1 MQCEEQRFVSQ
12 SESHYT
18 LIYIVMISIVKLQAI
33 IESNPMGVS
42 LKGTLDSIDLGRRFA
57 KQIGCG
63 DDDVACI
70 RGKVLILHNNYACIA
85 IGTAIGCGLHCCC

>member
-1 MQCEEQRFVSQ
+1 MN
-12 SESHYT
+12 
-18 LIYIVMISIVKLQAI
+18 IVTVKLQAI

-42 LKGTLDSIDLGRRFA
+42 LKGILDSLDLGHRFA

-70 RGKVLILHNNYACIA
+70 RGKVLHSHVPIITWLLY
-85 IGTAIGCGLHCCC
+85 LP